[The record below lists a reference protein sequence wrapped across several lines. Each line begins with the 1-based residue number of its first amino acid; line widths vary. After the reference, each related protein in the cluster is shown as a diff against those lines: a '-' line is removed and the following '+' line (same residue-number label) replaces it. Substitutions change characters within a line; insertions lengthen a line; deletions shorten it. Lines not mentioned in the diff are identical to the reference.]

1 MSDNYES
8 LDVADDIDDDFTPI
22 DLTVAITRLL
32 VRGDS
37 RDDVARQLRITR
49 ADVDA
54 RIAEATALAEAEA
67 LNEREWIVRERLL
80 DLTRQ
85 ASVVDLPE
93 FETTRLTLLVEL
105 ASFELALIARARRNS
120 GGA

>member
-1 MSDNYES
+1 MSDNYEPQG
-8 LDVADDIDDDFTPI
+8 VADIDDDFTPI

-85 ASVVDLPE
+85 ASVVDLPD